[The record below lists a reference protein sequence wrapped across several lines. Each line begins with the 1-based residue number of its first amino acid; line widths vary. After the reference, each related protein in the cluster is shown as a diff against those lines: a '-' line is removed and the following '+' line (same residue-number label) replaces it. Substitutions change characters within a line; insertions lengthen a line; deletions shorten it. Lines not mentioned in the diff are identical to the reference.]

1 MCILDEK
8 ELMKQALN
16 KALSIA
22 GGQTALAKIA
32 KVKPQ
37 AVQQW
42 VKQGYVSRR
51 SAKIVSR
58 GTGVPLEEL

>member
-1 MCILDEK
+1 MCVVNEK

-32 KVKPQ
+32 KVRPQ
-37 AVQQW
+37 AVNQW
-42 VKQGYVSRR
+42 VKQGRVSRR
-51 SAKIVSR
+51 SVKIVSR

>member
-1 MCILDEK
+1 MCVSNEK

-32 KVKPQ
+32 KVRPQ
-37 AVQQW
+37 AVNQW
-42 VKQGYVSRR
+42 VRQGHVSRR
-51 SAKIVSR
+51 SAKVVSK